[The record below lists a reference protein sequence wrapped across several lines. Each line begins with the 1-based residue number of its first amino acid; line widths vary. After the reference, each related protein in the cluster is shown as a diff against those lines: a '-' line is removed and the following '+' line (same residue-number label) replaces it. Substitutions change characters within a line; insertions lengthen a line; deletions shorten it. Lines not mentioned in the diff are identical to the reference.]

1 MAIIILSYVH
11 EFQTV
16 YNVVQNPQMILL
28 SDLSHGVSSRCE
40 KVGMPQDVFVVW
52 GSFGLEVCRGHDIF
66 PRGQRSFNFAS
77 EIEQF
82 YA

>member
-1 MAIIILSYVH
+1 MRTFRADAGFRDVALGPRVLAGGIKKFIA
-11 EFQTV
+11 
-16 YNVVQNPQMILL
+16 LL
-28 SDLSHGVSSRCE
+28 SRAQPL
-40 KVGMPQDVFVVW
+40 